1 VDRLADEYQVWRPE
15 TAHPDDR
22 DRATA
27 LGSALLR
34 ARRDRKLNQR
44 SLARTAQISE
54 RHLQRL
60 ERGERLTRASTLDR
74 LARALES
81 DEAAAQV
88 LLAEFLRLAGATL
101 ADETA
106 HAERVERRRA
116 RRVAEVER
124 NQHDLA
130 SVARVPLVGGQ
141 VLERRI
147 TDKPGNGTSRQ
158 RSITYVVVAD
168 DQETEIEPTPEILR
182 ALRKLPIQRSRP
194 NG

>member
-1 VDRLADEYQVWRPE
+1 M
-15 TAHPDDR
+15 
-22 DRATA
+22 A
-27 LGSALLR
+27 LGSALR
-34 ARRDRKLNQR
+34 TVRRDRKVSQR
-44 SLARTAQISE
+44 TLAGAAQISE

-74 LARALES
+74 LARALEP
-81 DEAAAQV
+81 DEAAAKV
-88 LLAEFLRLAGATL
+88 LLGQFLALAGPTL

-106 HAERVERRRA
+106 YAERVERRRA

-124 NQHDLA
+124 NQHDLV
-130 SVARVPLVGGQ
+130 SVARIPLVGGQ

-147 TDKPGNGTSRQ
+147 IDKPGKGTSRQ

-168 DQETEIEPTPEILR
+168 DQETEVEPTAEMLR
-182 ALRKLPIQRSRP
+182 ALGKLPVRWSRP

>member
-1 VDRLADEYQVWRPE
+1 MDRPAGEYQVWRPE

-22 DRATA
+22 DRVIA
-27 LGSALLR
+27 LGSALRR
-34 ARRDRKLNQR
+34 ARSDRKVSQH
-44 SLARTAQISE
+44 SLARTSQISE

-60 ERGERLTRASTLDR
+60 ERGERLTRASTLAR
-74 LARALES
+74 LAQALEP
-81 DEAAAQV
+81 DEAAAQ
-88 LLAEFLRLAGATL
+88 LLLTEFLSLAGPML
-101 ADETA
+101 ADETPY
-106 HAERVERRRA
+106 AERVDRRRA
-116 RRVAEVER
+116 RRAAEVER
-124 NQHDLA
+124 NQHDLF

-168 DQETEIEPTPEILR
+168 DQETEVEPTSEMLR
-182 ALRKLPIQRSRP
+182 ALRKLPVRWSRP